1 MILYKI
7 ECFFIILE
15 CITQNHFMKALLIIN
30 PISGD
35 IDKSQYLLKIKDF
48 ARDNEFT
55 LDIFKTTGED
65 DHKKIKHQI
74 TESDYNRIVVMGG
87 DGTIKLA
94 IEATIENNIPLGIIP
109 CGSANGLAT
118 SISLPKKIEE
128 NIPIAFGKNQKEIDL
143 ITINDEICIHLSDIG
158 FNAEMIKNY
167 EKSNSRGFWGYSVEF
182 VKTLSSFEGP
192 FGINVKVNGNTYQEQ
207 VVMLVIANASK
218 YGTGFQINPDGEVD
232 DGKFELVLVK
242 DIGLSDLIE
251 MMSNKQALSSEQV
264 EVISTVD
271 ATILTEEPTH
281 FQIDGEYKGEVNN
294 LKISVHSKKVNLFT
308 S

>member
-1 MILYKI
+1 
-7 ECFFIILE
+7 
-15 CITQNHFMKALLIIN
+15 MKTLVIIN

-35 IDKSQYLLKIKDF
+35 IDKGQYLLKIKDF
-48 ARDNEFT
+48 ARENKFDLE
-55 LDIFKTTGED
+55 IFKTSGEND
-65 DHKKIKHQI
+65 FEKIKAI
-74 TESDYNRIVVMGG
+74 VSKNTFKRIVVMGG

-94 IEATIENNIPLGIIP
+94 IEATIDMNIPDIPIGIIP

-118 SISLPKKIEE
+118 SISLPKNIEE
-128 NIPIAFGKNQKEIDL
+128 NIPIALGENQKEVDL
-143 ITINDEICIHLSDIG
+143 ITINDEICIHLSDLG

-192 FGINVKVNGNTYQEQ
+192 FCINVKVNGNTFQKQ

-264 EVISTVD
+264 EVISTAD